1 MILLDLAVQAV
12 HVTNQTLIYAL
23 HPDAGSR
30 LIGGYMVFYS
40 IGSATGAI
48 TATSLYTVAG
58 WGAVCALG
66 AAFSCL
72 GLVLWAFTRHSTPDS
87 AAKVTSRSEA

>member
-1 MILLDLAVQAV
+1 
-12 HVTNQTLIYAL
+12 
-23 HPDAGSR
+23 

-48 TATSLYTVAG
+48 AATSLYTVAG

-72 GLVLWAFTRHSTPDS
+72 GLVLWAFTRHGTPGP
-87 AAKVTSRSEA
+87 AAEMTSRSEG

>member
-1 MILLDLAVQAV
+1 
-12 HVTNQTLIYAL
+12 
-23 HPDAGSR
+23 
-30 LIGGYMVFYS
+30 MVFYS

-48 TATSLYTVAG
+48 AATSLYAVAY

-72 GLVLWAFTRHSTPDS
+72 GLVLWALTRHGIADPATT
-87 AAKVTSRSEA
+87 KVPSRSGG